1 MAPNEDVAEIE
12 MWLKEEL
19 HLVSVEDEGD
29 YVVIRPKEFLPP
41 EHFKRIHVK
50 IDRHRGEYVSNGR
63 QSHWRILKN
72 ASQVGK
78 AGRAYQFTGKGKL
91 YAEAIEKIRE
101 IFRELEEQLEEAG
114 ET

>member
-1 MAPNEDVAEIE
+1 MAPDEDVAEIE

-72 ASQVGK
+72 ASQPTSK
-78 AGRAYQFTGKGKL
+78 DDLIRDIAETLQELLLKLKDAGYP
-91 YAEAIEKIRE
+91 
-101 IFRELEEQLEEAG
+101 
-114 ET
+114 